1 MEMPIYEYKAISRTG
16 QSVQGNYT
24 AQDKSQVLE
33 MLRNNHYYPV
43 YVKEL
48 VKGKE
53 ITFDLFQKVKIK
65 DIVIFCR
72 LFYTMLHAGVPI
84 IQTID
89 ILSKQLENAKL
100 RKIMVEIYDELQKG
114 STFSESMKKHR
125 DVFPELLLSMI
136 EAGEVSGTLDIIMDR
151 MAVHFEK
158 ESKIQSKVKGAMMY
172 PAILSIVAVLVVIFL
187 LTFVMPTFV
196 SMFQG
201 SGVELPAPTRVLLAI
216 SGFIQTYWYLLL
228 FVTFALFFL
237 FRVLLK
243 TDAARLAWDQMKL
256 RIPIIKGTLIKIA
269 TSRFTRT
276 LSTLLRSGI
285 TLLEALEIA
294 ANVAGNKVVS
304 NGILRAK
311 EEVRKGLD
319 LSVPLREL
327 RVFPPMVDSMIRVG
341 EESGT
346 LDDVLERIAD
356 FYDNEVEAAIQ
367 SMTSLLE
374 PIMIVIMALIIGS
387 IVIAMVL
394 PMFDMINT
402 VQM

>member
-327 RVFPPMVDSMIRVG
+327 RIFPPMVDSMIRVG

>member
-1 MEMPIYEYKAISRTG
+1 MPIYEYKAISRTG

-243 TDAARLAWDQMKL
+243 TDAARLVWDQMKL

-327 RVFPPMVDSMIRVG
+327 RIFPPMVDSMIRVG

>member
-1 MEMPIYEYKAISRTG
+1 MPIYEYKAISRTG

-114 STFSESMKKHR
+114 STFSESMKKHQ

-158 ESKIQSKVKGAMMY
+158 ESKIHSKVKGAMMY

-228 FVTFALFFL
+228 FAIFALFFS

-327 RVFPPMVDSMIRVG
+327 RIFPPMVDSMIRVG

>member
-1 MEMPIYEYKAISRTG
+1 MPIYEYKAISRTG